1 MLVTLLGRSTTV
13 RGKEQKSNR
22 GGYYVSDAVRLLIH
36 WRVCRRNSRGQ
47 VALGL
52 TMPAAEK
59 LGEGKMTTLRRR
71 FLCAIGAVLLVGLL
85 STCGLAESGGG
96 WRQGVASV
104 ISSVARRKRG

>member
-1 MLVTLLGRSTTV
+1 MLVAFLGRSTLV
-13 RGKEQKSNR
+13 WGKDQERNR
-22 GGYYVSDAVRLLIH
+22 GGYYVSDAARLLIP

-47 VALGL
+47 VALGVS
-52 TMPAAEK
+52 MPAAEK

-96 WRQGVASV
+96 GGGKVLL
-104 ISSVARRKRG
+104 